1 MVTKNPFDPKIF
13 LSVVGTG
20 KTVSKYQ
27 KGQVIFAQGDVA
39 DSIYY
44 LQRGR
49 VKVVVS
55 SEQGKEAVV
64 GLLEA
69 GQFFGEGCMNG
80 HQLRTATTTTMEAC
94 LITAI
99 KKSAMLAVI
108 ENEPRFSALFMKH
121 LLHRNRRV

>member
-27 KGQVIFAQGDVA
+27 KGQVIFAQGDVTDA
-39 DSIYY
+39 IYY
-44 LQRGR
+44 LQKGR
-49 VKVVVS
+49 VKVVVL

-69 GQFFGEGCMNG
+69 GQFFRAGDLKRGK
-80 HQLRTATTTTMEAC
+80 LPTATATLLGPGRITP
-94 LITAI
+94 LIKI
-99 KKSAMLAVI
+99 QVLRRMQKS
-108 ENEPRFSALFMKH
+108 R
-121 LLHRNRRV
+121 